1 MNQQQTCRRL
11 PTPSAVNNKQYAI
24 KNILDTHCTLTV
36 ESYTFPYI
44 RKLPPEIDKS
54 PEHIW
59 PPHCSALIRWSLN
72 TEQLLLT
79 DADDGGARRG
89 HLISSVSAAARRP
102 APRAA
107 PAPSVPRSA
116 GFRQQPGGSG
126 YTLSWGH
133 LYNLGNCEL
142 TLMENILSS

>member
-1 MNQQQTCRRL
+1 M
-11 PTPSAVNNKQYAI
+11 
-24 KNILDTHCTLTV
+24 
-36 ESYTFPYI
+36 
-44 RKLPPEIDKS
+44 PPEIDKS
-54 PEHIW
+54 LEHIW

-107 PAPSVPRSA
+107 PAPRVPRSA

-126 YTLSWGH
+126 YTLSWDLLH
-133 LYNLGNCEL
+133 NLGNYEL
-142 TLMENILSS
+142 TLNILTSYLIHFRLLMIRYIYVE